1 MTTLSELDPRELAL
15 AQLFAISRLPAAL
28 WLMANSS
35 RPRLAPAPRNS
46 PARRQ
51 PPWIA
56 A

>member
-1 MTTLSELDPRELAL
+1 MTTFSELDPRELAL
-15 AQLFAISRLPAAL
+15 AQVAISRLPAAL

-46 PARRQ
+46 PARTQ